1 MLYCYAYATADF
13 RIGGL
18 LQHLH
23 EHAIPDAKHCLQP
36 LAGMTGCRAPGAHPF
51 AES

>member
-1 MLYCYAYATADF
+1 MLYCYAYATAD
-13 RIGGL
+13 L
-18 LQHLH
+18 LQNLH
-23 EHAIPDAKHCLQP
+23 EHAIPDAEHCLQP